1 MKMNTRHF
9 GEIEFKDEA
18 IITFKEG
25 IPGFKELTKYII
37 IEDPEETFIYLQSV
51 EDEKLS
57 FVTINPYILKKD
69 YSINIKQSYIESLG
83 GGNPE
88 DLVVTVIANV
98 QDEFEH
104 STVNLV
110 APIIIQSETKL
121 GMQVILEE
129 TKYTTKHR
137 LKDLLLE
144 KEENVC

>member
-9 GEIEFKDEA
+9 GEIEFNDEA

-25 IPGFKELTKYII
+25 VPGFKELTKYII
-37 IEDPEETFIYLQSV
+37 IEDPEETFVYLQSI
-51 EDEKLS
+51 EDESLS
-57 FVTINPYILKKD
+57 FVTMNPYILKKD
-69 YSINIKQSYIESLG
+69 YSINIKQSYIDSLG
-83 GGNPE
+83 AGKTE
-88 DLVVTVIANV
+88 DLLVTVIANV
-98 QDEFEH
+98 QDKFED

-129 TKYTTKHR
+129 TEYTTKHKI
-137 LKDLLLE
+137 KDLLLE

>member
-25 IPGFKELTKYII
+25 VPGFKELTKYII
-37 IEDPEETFIYLQSV
+37 IEDPEETFVYLQSV
-51 EDEKLS
+51 EDENLS
-57 FVTINPYILKKD
+57 FVTMSPYILKKD
-69 YSINIKQSYIESLG
+69 YSINIKQSYIDSLG

-88 DLVVTVIANV
+88 DLLVTVVANI
-98 QDEFEH
+98 QDKFED

-110 APIIIQSETKL
+110 APIIIQSQTKL

-129 TKYTTKHR
+129 TEYTTKH
-137 LKDLLLE
+137 KIKELLSQ
-144 KEENVC
+144 KEANVC